1 MLIGINGL
9 GGRRSRRSMW
19 KAKVSKSLENN
30 KIKTINPMML
40 ETDRKKEDC
49 DFLVYILTS
58 STTASVV
65 AELVHDIMKYKSKVV
80 ICIVKETFKSKN
92 KLQSMSKIEDLAQKY
107 SVTKSQIFYDVQ
119 PLISFLEGNNTRLH
133 KEAPDMEDME
143 ITDSKIENDET
154 KKINIYFDSSESN
167 GKKEKSIKE
176 TISKRNV
183 DAIGVNTVEE
193 ADLTVSIVDVKK
205 GRVDPN
211 DLAEAHKAS
220 EEAEDMIVYL
230 PSYDE
235 ESKSFEKIKA
245 MFKENETPITTNM
258 EFLCDYIELI
268 AIELFEMNGGVE
280 ESEEDGIGD
289 TDDDFEEVEGSG
301 GRLTKGK
308 ANPDGEVT
316 GDELDGVLDEP
327 EEEEFVKDE
336 GMVKESP
343 DDKDIFKI
351 SNSEIYSHLDGI
363 LRLDKRIKKFLD
375 TADVVK
381 PSNTEFDFLRLQKKS
396 YKFKNQIERLI
407 ADDRIVLLRNADTSL
422 SKSIMFMPLFKNKR
436 DYKLY
441 VNVTSLTKEKTE
453 VEDGKEVLKFRFN
466 HDNGLE
472 NVLTA
477 AYTMLEV
484 ASNPNMVKHNFKIRK
499 QLFEVYSTMMMTTIN
514 RMGSVANKT
523 DNSKVLKYIL
533 AKYMHL
539 SILGLGY
546 SDKLEET
553 CQTLSESK
561 NLDKIELINMEHDTK
576 DFISIESV
584 LKVIKNTFPQ
594 LKIDLASF
602 IKVHTMLFGELGIF
616 CIDYVPYLV
625 VMAFSERYDF
635 AIYSNKKTIKKELK
649 LPCNRLQ
656 TVLLSNIK

>member
-107 SVTKSQIFYDVQ
+107 SVTRSQIFYDVQ

-133 KEAPDMEDME
+133 KEAPDMEGME
-143 ITDSKIENDET
+143 TTDSKIENDET
-154 KKINIYFDSSESN
+154 KQIKIYFDSSEAN

-176 TISKRNV
+176 TIAKRNV
-183 DAIGVNTVEE
+183 DVVGVNKVED

-205 GRVDPN
+205 GRVDSN

-220 EEAEDMIVYL
+220 EEADDMIVYL

-235 ESKSFEKIKA
+235 ESKSFDKIKA

-268 AIELFEMNGGVE
+268 AIELFEMNGGGEEEVEDDDIDLEEENDEPVEVE
-280 ESEEDGIGD
+280 EEEEETEDSEED
-289 TDDDFEEVEGSG
+289 
-301 GRLTKGK
+301 
-308 ANPDGEVT
+308 
-316 GDELDGVLDEP
+316 
-327 EEEEFVKDE
+327 EEFVKDE

-381 PSNTEFDFLRLQKKS
+381 PSNAEFDFLRLQKKS
-396 YKFKNQIERLI
+396 YKFKNQIEKLI

-441 VNVTSLTKEKTE
+441 VNVTSLTKEKKE
-453 VEDGKEVLKFRFN
+453 VEDDKEVLKFRFN

-499 QLFEVYSTMMMTTIN
+499 QLFEVYSTMMMSTIN

-523 DNSKVLKYIL
+523 DNAKVLKYIL

-539 SILGLGY
+539 SVLGLGY
-546 SDKLEET
+546 SDKLEDT
-553 CQTLSESK
+553 CQTLSETK

-576 DFISIESV
+576 DFISIKKV
-584 LKVIKNTFPQ
+584 LKVIKKTFPQ